1 MVPLIDD
8 GSSLRHVPLLRTL
21 RFAGLLVFLAGT
33 VLRFALVDVFSAS
46 GETDARF
53 LVSAAL
59 LLFLWLLAY
68 GIGNG
73 RKLVPAVLLGAGW
86 LTLAGFQGY
95 SWWMV
100 YSASSFS
107 AVPLLAQAMG
117 SLGLGLTTVTGL
129 VLQGFQNLQG
139 AHRGSLED
147 PARLCFRTREERKSG
162 DAAPWERWSFGWP
175 RRICLVLAP
184 VVALTAAVAAG
195 HFLLPAAAISHTTA
209 SPSAN
214 LPERPSR
221 IGSDVAWS
229 REAPGLLGVVAGAAG
244 PVILAEEGVTALNP
258 VDGSTLWSYRRPH
271 ARYDYHDKLSEIR
284 YMAVS
289 RTMVA
294 SPTGR
299 HVALLINGPQTALS
313 KSSPAYEE
321 YTYLTLVFDTITGR
335 ITGEHPSNGWRLQ
348 LTDSTLLDGNE
359 AYSLTTGE
367 LLWSLKD
374 SDMSKHGGYSGPAGH
389 RSFIIEKDRG
399 NLTLVPDTD
408 PTAMSKV
415 QGIAI
420 DPRRG
425 VPAIVDGW
433 TAQYTEPL
441 PELDEYGFPR
451 YPVAEWNTRAVTLDS
466 LAGLEDETPVDLGRA
481 AGANLVASRASGAL
495 VTYPPYDKSAFE
507 QAEQS
512 GGPLLEAVF
521 DPTTR
526 TVTPASQYAGPAA
539 AKVGFVAHPEG
550 GAISLHP
557 GDGSPGVTISILPGT
572 THFSPETLLF
582 KNFRTYSPA
591 QLATREP
598 EHTGATLF
606 MNAPGVTMVIL
617 NAEEISTGS
626 SDRKGQRYRLF
637 GVTGGVS

>member
-33 VLRFALVDVFSAS
+33 VLRFALADVFSAS
-46 GETDARF
+46 GEADARF

-86 LTLAGFQGY
+86 LALAGFQGY

-129 VLQGFQNLQG
+129 VLQGVQNLRG
-139 AHRGSLED
+139 AHPGSLKD

-162 DAAPWERWSFGWP
+162 DAAPWERWSFGWL

-184 VVALTAAVAAG
+184 VVALTAVVAAG

-244 PVILAEEGVTALNP
+244 PVILTEEGVTALNP
-258 VDGSTLWSYRRPH
+258 VDGSTLWSYQRPN
-271 ARYDYHDKLSEIR
+271 AQYDYHDKLSEIR

-313 KSSPAYEE
+313 KSSPVYKE

-335 ITGEHPSNGWRLQ
+335 ITGEHSSNGLRLQ
-348 LTDSTLLDGNE
+348 LTDSTLLDGNK

-367 LLWSLKD
+367 LLWALAD
-374 SDMSKHGGYSGPAGH
+374 SDTVEHGGYSGPAGH
-389 RSFIIEKDRG
+389 RSFIIDKDRG
-399 NLTLVPDTD
+399 NLTLIPDTD

-441 PELDEYGFPR
+441 PELDESGFPY

-466 LAGLEDETPVDLGRA
+466 LAGLEDETPVDLGRT

-550 GAISLHP
+550 GAISLQP
-557 GDGSPGVTISILPGT
+557 GDGSPGVTIPVPPGT
-572 THFSPETLLF
+572 THFSPEALLF
-582 KNFRTYSPA
+582 KKFHTYSPA